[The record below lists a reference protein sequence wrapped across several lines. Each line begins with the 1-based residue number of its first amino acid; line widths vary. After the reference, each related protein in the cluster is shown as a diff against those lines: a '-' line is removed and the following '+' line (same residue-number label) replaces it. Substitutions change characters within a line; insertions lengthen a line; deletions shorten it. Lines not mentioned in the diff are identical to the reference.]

1 MSAAEQLAP
10 ITLVEHFSPGLPGQ
24 RHQWSYRVCVV
35 TGSSV
40 HVLQQETG
48 EGPLGR
54 LRALQ
59 RAREYCTERGMSV
72 IEMMLD
78 SSRSNP
84 KISHSMYWTRLVA
97 RLRAQGV
104 I

>member
-10 ITLVEHFSPGLPGQ
+10 IAIVEHFSPGSPGC
-24 RHQWSYRVCVV
+24 RHRWSYRVCVLSA
-35 TGSSV
+35 SST

-54 LRALQ
+54 MRALQ
-59 RAREYCTERGMSV
+59 RAREYCEARGMHA
-72 IEMMLD
+72 IELMLD
-78 SSRSNP
+78 NDRPMLGISR
-84 KISHSMYWTRLVA
+84 SMYWIRLVT